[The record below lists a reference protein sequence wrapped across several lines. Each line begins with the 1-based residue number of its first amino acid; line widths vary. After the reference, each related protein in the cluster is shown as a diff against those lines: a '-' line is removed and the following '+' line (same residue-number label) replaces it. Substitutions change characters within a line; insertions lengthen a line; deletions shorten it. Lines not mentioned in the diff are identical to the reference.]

1 MGNFDGSI
9 RQSNPRVELQVQEMT
24 IKHKRTCEKET
35 GSDVI
40 VTNSGSSFFF
50 SLQIQFVEHLLSQ
63 ILPKAFGIYNG
74 YIIRYVCFM
83 ILRVVS

>member
-9 RQSNPRVELQVQEMT
+9 RQSNPRVKLQVQEMT

-63 ILPKAFGIYNG
+63 SLPKAFGIT
-74 YIIRYVCFM
+74 VTLSDMFV
-83 ILRVVS
+83 L